1 MSRRSTASTNVCR
14 ISTRCRSIPSSSTAW
29 RRTLPSINR
38 MASIPTSRARRSSPT
53 SCCPSPTR
61 TSTPMPRLF
70 IALPIPDDIADE
82 LSTLQ
87 SGVPDARW
95 VPAEN
100 FHVTLCF
107 CAEVQGA
114 MMRDLE
120 EELSDIAGPP
130 FPVAIA
136 GVEQFSSGKQP
147 KALVTLVEK
156 SDRLEWLQQKVST
169 VARNCGIEVER
180 RKFRPHVTL
189 ARFGNGAET
198 GHHIAQFMASYST
211 FRAGPWMAQ
220 HFALYSSRSGGGG
233 RVYTE
238 EAAYDLTF

>member
-1 MSRRSTASTNVCR
+1 
-14 ISTRCRSIPSSSTAW
+14 
-29 RRTLPSINR
+29 
-38 MASIPTSRARRSSPT
+38 
-53 SCCPSPTR
+53 
-61 TSTPMPRLF
+61 MPRLF
-70 IALPIPDDIADE
+70 IALPVPEDIADQ
-82 LSTLQ
+82 LSALQ

-114 MMRDLE
+114 VMRDLE
-120 EELSDIAGPP
+120 EELSDVAGPP

-147 KALVTLVEK
+147 KALVALVEK
-156 SDRLEWLQQKVST
+156 SDRLDWLQQKVST
-169 VARNCGIEVER
+169 VARNCGIQVER

-198 GHHIAQFMASYST
+198 GHHIAQFMASHST
-211 FRAGPWMAQ
+211 FRAGPWIAQ
-220 HFALYSSRSGGGG
+220 HFALYSSRSGRNGSI
-233 RVYTE
+233 YTE
-238 EAAYDLTF
+238 EAGYELTF

>member
-1 MSRRSTASTNVCR
+1 
-14 ISTRCRSIPSSSTAW
+14 
-29 RRTLPSINR
+29 
-38 MASIPTSRARRSSPT
+38 
-53 SCCPSPTR
+53 
-61 TSTPMPRLF
+61 MPRLF
-70 IALPIPDDIADE
+70 IALPVPEDVSDE
-82 LSTLQ
+82 LIRLQ

-107 CAEVQGA
+107 AGDVQGGT
-114 MMRDLE
+114 MRDLA
-120 EELSDIAGPP
+120 EELSDIASAR

-147 KALVTLVEK
+147 KALVALVEK
-156 SDRLEWLQQKVST
+156 NDRLDWLHQKVSI

-189 ARFGNGAET
+189 ARFASGAET
-198 GHHIAQFMASYST
+198 GHHIAQFMASFST
-211 FRAGPWMAQ
+211 FRAGPWLADG
-220 HFALYSSRSGGGG
+220 FALYSSRSGSGG
-233 RVYTE
+233 RIYTE

>member
-1 MSRRSTASTNVCR
+1 
-14 ISTRCRSIPSSSTAW
+14 
-29 RRTLPSINR
+29 
-38 MASIPTSRARRSSPT
+38 
-53 SCCPSPTR
+53 
-61 TSTPMPRLF
+61 MPRLF
-70 IALPIPDDIADE
+70 IALPVPEDISDE
-82 LSTLQ
+82 LTVLQ

-95 VPAEN
+95 VPMEN

-107 CAEVQGA
+107 AGEVQGA
-114 MMRDLE
+114 RGRDLE
-120 EELSDIAGPP
+120 EELADIAGPP
-130 FPVAIA
+130 FSVAVA
-136 GVEQFSSGKQP
+136 GVDQFSSGKQP
-147 KALVTLVEK
+147 KALVALVEK
-156 SDRLEWLQQKVST
+156 SDRLDWLQQKVST

-198 GHHIAQFMASYST
+198 GHHIAQFIASYST
-211 FRAGPWMAQ
+211 FRTGPWMAQ